1 MTKKADY
8 KNYSTRDF
16 AWDEDFRQWVLGSDT
31 EQDLFW
37 TAWLKDNPEKETA
50 AAVAREVLLALKVH
64 EPDITDSEISRI
76 TQKVL
81 NVIDSEKPHSRRR
94 PFLFRLDKPE
104 KTIKWAAAALV
115 LFVLGISLWFFAG
128 NNRADSAANYADLVK
143 QSPVKLTEKVN
154 ASDTPLAVK
163 LEDGSEIVLEQD
175 AKISYAASFNGL
187 GEREI
192 YLSGEAVF
200 KVAKNPSKPF
210 IVYSNGLITRVLGTS
225 FKIRSKEAEDKVTVE
240 VLSGIVSVYSLI
252 DKTAK
257 GDFNGK
263 KLNSLILTR
272 NQKASYSVKDN
283 SLIASIVENPQS
295 AKELKNSYHFS
306 DIAIDSIFRAIRDGY
321 GIEIIYDKQAFSKRT
336 LTADLNNAGL
346 YQKLNII
353 CRAANARYEVID
365 GKIIIYNNF

>member
-16 AWDEDFRQWVLGSDT
+16 AWDEDFRQWVLGSDIK
-31 EQDLFW
+31 QDLFW
-37 TAWLKDNPEKETA
+37 TAWLKENPEKETA

-64 EPDITDSEISRI
+64 EPDITDREISRI

-81 NVIDSEKPHSRRR
+81 KAVELEKPDSRR
-94 PFLFRLDKPE
+94 PFLFRLRRPE

-128 NNRADSAANYADLVK
+128 NNRADSAVNYADLVK
-143 QSPVKLTEKVN
+143 HSPIKLIEKVN
-154 ASDTPLAVK
+154 TSEIPLAVE
-163 LEDGSEIVLEQD
+163 LEDGSEIILEQD
-175 AKISYAASFNGL
+175 AKISFAASFNGL
-187 GEREI
+187 SEREV

-200 KVAKNPSKPF
+200 NVAKNPSKPF

-252 DKTAK
+252 DKTSK
-257 GDFNGK
+257 GDFNSK

-283 SLIASIVENPQS
+283 SLIASIVENPES

-306 DIAIDSIFRAIRDGY
+306 DIAIDSIFRAIHEGY

>member
-16 AWDEDFRQWVLGSDT
+16 AWDDDFRRWVLHSDMK
-31 EQDLFW
+31 QDAFW
-37 TAWLKDNPEKETA
+37 NAWLREHPEKQTA
-50 AAVAREVLLALKVH
+50 VAIAREVLLALKIH
-64 EPDITDSEISRI
+64 EPEITDREISRI

-81 NVIDSEKPHSRRR
+81 KAVDSEKSDSRR
-94 PFLFRLDKPE
+94 PFLFRLDKLG
-104 KTIKWAAAALV
+104 KTIKWTAAALV

-128 NNRADSAANYADLVK
+128 NNRTGSAVNYADLVK
-143 QSPVKLTEKVN
+143 HSPVKLTEKVN
-154 ASDTPLAVK
+154 ASQAPLAVK
-163 LEDGSEIVLEQD
+163 LEDGSEIVLEKD
-175 AKISYAASFNGL
+175 AKVSYAASFNDL
-187 GEREI
+187 GEREV

-200 KVAKNPSKPF
+200 KVAKSPSKPF

-225 FKIRSKEAEDKVTVE
+225 FKIRSEEIEDKVTVE

-252 DKTAK
+252 DKTTK
-257 GDFNGK
+257 GDLNSG
-263 KLNSLILTR
+263 KLNSLVLTR

-283 SLIASIVENPQS
+283 SLIASIVENPEL
-295 AKELKNSYHFS
+295 AKELKNNYHFS
-306 DIAIDSIFRAIRDGY
+306 DTAIDSIFRAIHEGY
-321 GIEIIYDKQAFSKRT
+321 GIEIIYDKKAFSKRT
-336 LTADLNNAGL
+336 LTADLNNADL